1 MVRYFHFG
9 GLTPAAG
16 RNLWRDGDVVLRM
29 LATLVFLAA
38 TASATLS
45 SVTAQTLSGERVVLP
60 QDIGDAAVLVA
71 GFTKASR
78 AQTEAWAHRLRDD
91 ARVSPKAT
99 IFEVSILD
107 GVPGFLR
114 GMIISQMKSGIA
126 PARQKRF
133 LIVTESVDSWKRA
146 LAANGTDDQAYVIL
160 VQRSGAVVWRGH
172 GVLAESSYQDL
183 IRAIESLKR
192 E

>member
-1 MVRYFHFG
+1 
-9 GLTPAAG
+9 
-16 RNLWRDGDVVLRM
+16 M
-29 LATLVFLAA
+29 LDTLVFLVAAA
-38 TASATLS
+38 TSATMPP
-45 SVTAQTLSGERVVLP
+45 VTAQTLSGEKVVLP
-60 QDIGDAAVLVA
+60 RDIGDAAVFVA

-99 IFEVSILD
+99 IYEVSILD

-146 LAANGTDDQAYVIL
+146 LAANGNDDQAYVIL

-172 GVLAESSYQDL
+172 GVLAESNYQDL
-183 IRAIESLKR
+183 IRAIETLKR

>member
-1 MVRYFHFG
+1 
-9 GLTPAAG
+9 
-16 RNLWRDGDVVLRM
+16 M

-38 TASATLS
+38 TASATLPP
-45 SVTAQTLSGERVVLP
+45 VTAQTLSGEKVVLP
-60 QDIGDAAVLVA
+60 RDIGDVAVLVA

-91 ARVSPKAT
+91 PRVSPKAALY
-99 IFEVSILD
+99 EVSILD

-114 GMIISQMKSGIA
+114 SMIISQMKSGIA
-126 PARQKRF
+126 PPRQKRF

-146 LAANGTDDQAYVIL
+146 LAASGTDDQAYLVL

-172 GVLAESSYQDL
+172 GVLTEASYQDL
-183 IRAIESLKR
+183 VRAIESLKR
-192 E
+192 EKP

>member
-1 MVRYFHFG
+1 MQVNTATPTTFG
-9 GLTPAAG
+9 NR
-16 RNLWRDGDVVLRM
+16 RNLSRDGAVVLPM

-45 SVTAQTLSGERVVLP
+45 SVTTQTLSGEKVVLP

-78 AQTEAWAHRLRDD
+78 AQTETWAHRLRDD
-91 ARVSPKAT
+91 PRVSPKAA
-99 IFEVSILD
+99 IYEVSILD

-126 PARQKRF
+126 SPRQKRF
-133 LIVTESVDSWKRA
+133 LIVTESVDSWRRA
-146 LAANGTDDQAYVIL
+146 LAASGSDDQAYVIL
-160 VQRSGAVVWRGH
+160 VQPIGSGRLARPWRSHRIQLPGFDSR
-172 GVLAESSYQDL
+172 D
-183 IRAIESLKR
+183 R
-192 E
+192 EPQT